1 MEEGSSHQSRR
12 GTPPSIQE
20 DVPPACFPSKT
31 FSQGELTY
39 MHIPATE
46 APAAMAASASIA

>member
-1 MEEGSSHQSRR
+1 MRRVPRIKTDEGRLVRSRR
-12 GTPPSIQE
+12 TSPRM
-20 DVPPACFPSKT
+20 FPQQT
-31 FSQGELTY
+31 FSQGELAY